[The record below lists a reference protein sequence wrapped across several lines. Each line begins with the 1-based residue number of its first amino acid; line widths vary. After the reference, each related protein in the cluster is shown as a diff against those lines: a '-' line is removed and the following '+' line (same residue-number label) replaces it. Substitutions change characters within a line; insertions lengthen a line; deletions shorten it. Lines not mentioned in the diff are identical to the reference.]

1 MTDAPLL
8 DEDLRATMRDRLA
21 AFDVMTASAEGL
33 HRAAVCIALVADPAG
48 GAAGLVLCRR
58 GRVGSHQGQWGL
70 PGGRIDPG
78 EDAEAAALRELDE
91 EVGLVAVEVL
101 GRLDDYVTRSGFHLS
116 PFVVWCPGAQAQ
128 AASPMEIR
136 SVHHVGLDQLVRD
149 DSPRWV
155 DIPES
160 DRSVLQLPIGDS
172 LIHAPTAA
180 VLYQFAE
187 VGLRARHTRVHDV
200 EEPVFAWR

>member
-1 MTDAPLL
+1 ML
-8 DEDLRATMRDRLA
+8 DEDLRTQVRDRLA
-21 AFDVMTASAEGL
+21 AFEVAAHAHEGL
-33 HRAAVCIALVADPAG
+33 RRAAACIALVADPSG

-70 PGGRIDPG
+70 PGGRVDPG
-78 EDAEAAALRELDE
+78 EGAEAAALRELGE

-101 GRLDDYVTRSGFHLS
+101 GRLDDYVTRSGFHIS
-116 PFVVWCPGAQAQ
+116 PFVVWCPDAQPQ
-128 AASPMEIR
+128 VASPMEIR
-136 SVHHVGLDQLVRD
+136 SVHHVGLDQLVRE
-149 DSPRWV
+149 DSPRWIA
-155 DIPES
+155 IPES
-160 DRSVLQLPIGDS
+160 DRAVLQLPIGDH

-187 VGLRARHTRVHDV
+187 VALRGRLTRVHEV